1 MKRLTIAILTSI
13 FVCTL
18 IFSLVYKTTE
28 KENELLIHDV
38 SRLFPVEVKEI
49 VKGKEEQAIIN
60 AVKKANDQNMPISI
74 AGKRHSQGG
83 YIFYR
88 DALLLDMT
96 SYNKVLDFNQT
107 EKTIRVQSG
116 ATWAD
121 IQQYVNPYGLSV
133 KVMQSSNIF
142 TVGGSLSVNAHG
154 RDVRYGPIIETV
166 NSFRLLKADGEI
178 VEVCRTKQPELFSLV
193 IGGYG
198 LFGVILD
205 VELQLTDNTLLE
217 TEHRHLPY
225 TEYVNYMKETVL
237 ADPAYHLHIARLSTA
252 PSSFLTDM
260 YAINYK
266 QIQSAPVSEE
276 YRELLEERWVRRN
289 KFLFGLA
296 RKYDWGKELLWNIQ
310 GKLYAENKSV
320 ILSRNNAMRPDIQ
333 FLDYASEQDT
343 DILQEYFVPM
353 DAFVPFV
360 DDLRSIFTKY
370 DLNAFNVTIRYVPK
384 NTEAVLP
391 YSTDEMLA
399 LVPIFNH
406 GFKDQDIKTMKKAT
420 QEMVEAVHKYHGTYY
435 LTYQLYPTSEQ
446 MKAVYPKADEFFDEK
461 KQWDPNERFMNQF
474 YERYGKHDEK

>member
-1 MKRLTIAILTSI
+1 MKRLTLIILTVI
-13 FVCTL
+13 FTCTL
-18 IFSLVYKTTE
+18 LFSVSFKTTK
-28 KENELLIHDV
+28 KENEWLIHDV

-49 VKGKEEQAIIN
+49 VKGKEEQTIIA
-60 AVKKANDQNMPISI
+60 AVQKANAQDMPVSI

-83 YIFYR
+83 HIFYR

-96 SYNKVLDFNQT
+96 SYNKILGFNEK

-121 IQQYVNPYGLSV
+121 IQRYVNPYRLAV

-154 RDVRYGPIIETV
+154 RDVRYGPLIETV
-166 NSFRLLKADGEI
+166 NSFRLLTADGEI
-178 VEVCRTKQPELFSLV
+178 IEVSRTKEPELFSLAV
-193 IGGYG
+193 GGYG

-217 TEHRHLPY
+217 TEHRHLAY
-225 TEYVNYMKETVL
+225 TEYVDYMKKTVL
-237 ADPAYHLHIARLSTA
+237 ANPVYHLHIARLSTA

-266 QIQSAPVSEE
+266 QVQPAVSKEYMALSEE
-276 YRELLEERWVRRN
+276 KWVRRN

-296 RKYDWGKELLWNIQ
+296 RKYDWGKELLWEIQ
-310 GKLYAENKSV
+310 GKLYAEGQST

-333 FLDYASEQDT
+333 FLDYMSEQDT

-360 DDLRSIFTKY
+360 DDLRSIINQY
-370 DLNAFNVTIRYVPK
+370 DLNVFNVTVRYVPK
-384 NTEAVLP
+384 NTEAALS
-391 YSTDEMLA
+391 YSTNEMLA

-406 GFKDQDIKTMKKAT
+406 GFHDQDIETMKAAT
-420 QEMVEAVHKYHGTYY
+420 KEMVDAVRKYKGTYY
-435 LTYQLYPTSEQ
+435 LTYQLYPTSGQ
-446 MKAVYPKADEFFDEK
+446 MKAVYPKTDEFFAK
-461 KQWDPNERFMNQF
+461 KRQWDPNERFMNQF
-474 YERYGKHDEK
+474 YERYGRHDEK

>member
-1 MKRLTIAILTSI
+1 MKRLAMAVLTII
-13 FVCTL
+13 FACTFL
-18 IFSLVYKTTE
+18 FSLSYKTTK
-28 KENELLIHDV
+28 KENEWLIHDV
-38 SRLFPVEVKEI
+38 SRLFPVEVKGI
-49 VKGKEEQAIIN
+49 VKGQEEKTIIA
-60 AVKKANDQNMPISI
+60 AVKKANVQNMPVSI

-83 YIFYR
+83 HIFYR

-96 SYNKVLDFNQT
+96 SYNKILDFNEK

-121 IQQYVNPYGLSV
+121 IQRYVNPYGLSV

-154 RDVRYGPIIETV
+154 RDVRYGPLIETV
-166 NSFRLLKADGEI
+166 NSFRLLKSDGEI
-178 VEVCRTKQPELFSLV
+178 IEVSRTKEPELFSLA

-205 VELQLTDNTLLE
+205 VELQLTNNTLLE
-217 TEHRHLPY
+217 TEHHHLAY
-225 TEYVNYMKETVL
+225 TEYVEYVKRTVL
-237 ADPAYHLHIARLSTA
+237 ADSAYHLHIARLSTA

-266 QIQSAPVSEE
+266 QIQSAAPKEHLALSEE
-276 YRELLEERWVRRN
+276 KWVRRN

-310 GKLYAENKSV
+310 GKLYAEEESTV
-320 ILSRNNAMRPDIQ
+320 LSRNNAMRPDIQ
-333 FLDYASEQDT
+333 FLDYTSEQDT

-353 DAFVPFV
+353 DDFVPFV
-360 DDLRSIFTKY
+360 DDLRSIFHAY
-370 DLNAFNVTIRYVPK
+370 NLNVFNVTVRYIPK
-384 NTEAVLP
+384 NTEAALS

-406 GFKDQDIKTMKKAT
+406 GVRDPDIEKMKKAT
-420 QEMVEAVHKYHGTYY
+420 RDMVEAVRKYNGTYY
-435 LTYQLYPTSEQ
+435 LTYQLYPTSHQ
-446 MKAVYPKADEFFDEK
+446 MKAVYPKADEFFAK
-461 KQWDPNERFMNQF
+461 KKEWDPEERFMNQF
-474 YERYGKHDEK
+474 YERYSKYDEK

>member
-1 MKRLTIAILTSI
+1 MKRLAMTVLTII
-13 FVCTL
+13 FVCTFF
-18 IFSLVYKTTE
+18 FSISYKTTK
-28 KENELLIHDV
+28 KENEWLVHDV

-49 VKGKEEQAIIN
+49 IKGKEEHAIIA
-60 AVKKANDQNMPISI
+60 AVKKANDQNIPVSI

-83 YIFYR
+83 HIFYR

-96 SYNKVLDFNQT
+96 SYNKVLGFNEK

-154 RDVRYGPIIETV
+154 RDVRYGPLIETV
-166 NSFRLLKADGEI
+166 NSFRLLKANGEI
-178 VEVCRTKQPELFSLV
+178 IEVSRTKEPELFSLV

-205 VELQLTDNTLLE
+205 VELQLTDNTLLK
-217 TEHRHLPY
+217 TEHRHLAY
-225 TEYVNYMKETVL
+225 TEYVDYMKKNVL
-237 ADPAYHLHIARLSTA
+237 ADPSYHLHIARLSTA
-252 PSSFLTDM
+252 PSSFLADM

-266 QIQSAPVSEE
+266 QIQPAVPEEYLELSEE
-276 YRELLEERWVRRN
+276 EWVRRN

-296 RKYDWGKELLWNIQ
+296 RKYDWGKELLWDIQ
-310 GKLYAENKSV
+310 GKLYAEGESA
-320 ILSRNNAMRPDIQ
+320 ILSRNNAMRPEIQ
-333 FLDYASEQDT
+333 FLDYTSEQDT

-360 DDLRSIFTKY
+360 DDLRSIFSKY
-370 DLNAFNVTIRYVPK
+370 DLNVFNVTVRYVPR
-384 NTEAVLP
+384 NTEAALS

-406 GFKDQDIKTMKKAT
+406 GFRDQDIKTIKKAT
-420 QEMVEAVHKYHGTYY
+420 REMVDAVRKYKGTYY

-446 MKAVYPKADEFFDEK
+446 MKTVYPKTDEFFAKK

-474 YERYGKHDEK
+474 YERYDRNNEK

>member
-1 MKRLTIAILTSI
+1 MKRLIIAILTVI
-13 FVCTL
+13 FTCTFL
-18 IFSLVYKTTE
+18 FSVSFKTTK
-28 KENELLIHDV
+28 KENEWLIHDV

-49 VKGKEEQAIIN
+49 VKGKEEQTIVS
-60 AVKKANDQNMPISI
+60 AVQKANAQNMPVSI

-83 YIFYR
+83 HIFYR

-96 SYNKVLDFNQT
+96 SYNKVLGLNKKK
-107 EKTIRVQSG
+107 KTIRVQSG

-121 IQQYVNPYGLSV
+121 IQKYVNPYGLAV

-154 RDVRYGPIIETV
+154 RDVRYGPLIETV
-166 NSFRLLKADGEI
+166 NSFRLLKPDGDI
-178 VEVCRTKQPELFSLV
+178 IEVSRTKDPELFSLA

-217 TEHRHLPY
+217 TEHRHLAY
-225 TEYVNYMKETVL
+225 TEYVDYMKKTVL

-260 YAINYK
+260 YALNYK
-266 QIQSAPVSEE
+266 QVQPAVPKEYMTLSEE
-276 YRELLEERWVRRN
+276 KWVHRN

-296 RKYDWGKELLWNIQ
+296 RKYDWGKELLWEIQ
-310 GKLYAENKSV
+310 GKLYAEGQSD

-333 FLDYASEQDT
+333 FLDYMSEQDT
-343 DILQEYFVPM
+343 DILQEYFVPT

-360 DDLRSIFTKY
+360 DDLRSIFNRY
-370 DLNAFNVTIRYVPK
+370 DLNVFNVTVRYVPK
-384 NTEAVLP
+384 NTEAVLS
-391 YSTDEMLA
+391 YSTDEMVA

-406 GFKDQDIKTMKKAT
+406 GFRGQDIETMKKAT
-420 QEMVEAVHKYHGTYY
+420 REMVDAARKYNGTYY
-435 LTYQLYPTSEQ
+435 LTYQLYPTPKQ
-446 MKAVYPKADEFFDEK
+446 MEAVYPKSDEFFTKK
-461 KQWDPNERFMNQF
+461 KQWDPDERFMNQF
-474 YERYGKHDEK
+474 YERYGQYDKK